1 MIVTLRAT
9 LERAAMKNGS
19 VLQQWHHDS
28 SHVSWGEYIPQNLH
42 VNLNSQ
48 NHAYYIPIEAPFVG
62 VVVMTMA
69 AKARHLSRDR
79 ELSRNRLP
87 GLNPERSSHL

>member
-1 MIVTLRAT
+1 MMIVTVPAT
-9 LERAAMKNGS
+9 LDRAAMKNCS

-28 SHVSWGEYIPQNLH
+28 SPVSWGEYIPQNLH

-48 NHAYYIPIEAPFVG
+48 NHAYYIANEAPFAG

-79 ELSRNRLP
+79 ELSRNTTARTKP
-87 GLNPERSSHL
+87 